1 MRVEAFL
8 EPKDWASVQAQA
20 RFAEAAGFDS
30 IATPEI
36 HNDPFTTLTVA
47 ALSTERL
54 GLRTA
59 ICVAF
64 PRSPMVVANVGW
76 ELNVN
81 TGGRVCVG
89 LGTQVKGHNER
100 RFSVEWHKPGTRLRE
115 YVESLK
121 AIWTCWQTGGPLA
134 YEGELYS
141 FSLMTPEFRHAPNS
155 LGPIPVYT
163 AAVRPRMMQI
173 AGRVA
178 DGVRLHGFC
187 TRPYL
192 EEVAL
197 PNLQSGL
204 DEAGRA
210 RESFEVC
217 GGGFVATGAD
227 EAAVAKALEW
237 VRYRVSFYASTRT
250 YLPVMSLH
258 GWEDL
263 AAELHE
269 MSKTGRWK
277 EMPGKVPDDVLRAFA
292 AVGTYDQ
299 LPAEIER
306 RFGGLTDSI
315 ELAAPHVAG
324 AEAGALREVIE
335 DIRRI
340 PARFEAHPGW
350 AQTA

>member
-8 EPKDWASVQAQA
+8 EPNDWSQIQAQA

-30 IATPEI
+30 VATPEI

-47 ALSTERL
+47 GLATERV

-64 PRSPMVVANVGW
+64 PRSPMVVANAAW
-76 ELNVN
+76 DLNAN
-81 TGGRVCVG
+81 TGGRISVG

-100 RFSVEWHKPGTRLRE
+100 RFSVKWHKPGTRMRE

-121 AIWTCWQTGGPLA
+121 AIWRCWQTGGPLD

-141 FSLMTPEFRHAPNS
+141 FSLMTPEFRHAPNE
-155 LGPIPVYT
+155 LGPIPIYT

-173 AGRVA
+173 AGEAA

-187 TRPYL
+187 TRKYL

-197 PNLQSGL
+197 PTLEQGRAK
-204 DEAGRA
+204 AGRP

-217 GGGFVATGAD
+217 GGGFIATGPD
-227 EAAVAKALEW
+227 EEAVAKALEW
-237 VRYRVSFYASTRT
+237 VRYRVSFYGSTRT
-250 YLPVMSLH
+250 YGPVMSAH
-258 GWEDL
+258 GWDDL
-263 AAELHE
+263 AAELHQ

-277 EMPGKVPDDVLRAFA
+277 EMPGRVPDEVVREFA

-299 LPAEIER
+299 LPQEIER
-306 RFGGLTDSI
+306 RFGGLTDSV
-315 ELAAPHVAG
+315 ELAAPHLEG
-324 AEAGALREVIE
+324 AEAGALREVLC
-335 DIRRI
+335 DVRRI
-340 PARFEAHPGW
+340 PHRFEAHPGW
-350 AQTA
+350 